1 MNNTDYLKNKK
12 GFTLVEVMVYM
23 MLLGIVMTSIYS
35 VFITNMKS
43 HKSQENTMQM
53 VQDLRGSVDV
63 MVREI
68 RMAGFGR
75 KTTDGKGFSHYTDD
89 NYNTDSNSIHFT
101 MDLNGDG
108 DIDDSNE
115 DINYFLYTTDGITK
129 IGRRTANA
137 GSQQPLAEEVSA
149 LTFKYYNSAG
159 TELTNTALS
168 DDTDREAI
176 HSVEIEITARTG
188 EIDPIT
194 KQNKTR
200 TLSTRVRV
208 RNAGL

>member
-1 MNNTDYLKNKK
+1 MNKTEYFKNEK
-12 GFTLVEVMVYM
+12 GFTLVELLVYM

-43 HKSQENTMQM
+43 HKSQENTMEM
-53 VQDLRGSVDV
+53 VQDLRGSVDI

-68 RMAGFGR
+68 RMAGFDSQSTAGA
-75 KTTDGKGFSHYTDD
+75 GFVDDTDD

-101 MDLNGDG
+101 FDLDENGATTDA
-108 DIDDSNE
+108 NE
-115 DINYFLYTTDGITK
+115 DINYYVYTSDGITK
-129 IGRRTANA
+129 IGRRTASS
-137 GSQQPLAEEVSA
+137 GSPQPLAEEVSA
-149 LTFKYYNSAG
+149 LTFKYYNSSG
-159 TELTNTALS
+159 TELTNTGSSA
-168 DDTDREAI
+168 TERAAI
-176 HSVEIEITARTG
+176 RSVEIEITARTG